1 MRQHMKDYIEFG
13 KSGAA
18 RSVRLLAEYMR
29 AMEAIERLKDHPMIT
44 VFGSARLDEESPGW
58 QLAEEFGKRSV
69 EAGYGV
75 ITGGASGIMM
85 AANRGAYEE
94 ARKRGLAVEDYS
106 IGCAITLPFEES
118 KNVYLGT
125 QLDFHYFFVRKF
137 FLCAYSRGYFY
148 FDGGGGTRDEFWE
161 IFCLI
166 QTGKMEIVPIVAVG
180 DEAVWKSVKADLE
193 HMAGRGTIS
202 PPDCNIPVYVETA
215 DEAVAE
221 LQRFYRRLRQVFYD
235 KINQRIELQL
245 RESLGKDE
253 VKALQ
258 KRFAD
263 VAEFEWDAAKNA
275 LHTTQFNFRSYS
287 DLYDIVDAINE
298 G

>member
-29 AMEAIERLKDHPMIT
+29 AMEAIDRLKDHPMVT
-44 VFGSARLDEESPGW
+44 AFGSARLDETAEGW
-58 QLAEEFGKRSV
+58 KLAEEFGKRAV

-106 IGCAITLPFEES
+106 IGCAITLPFEEV
-118 KNVYLGT
+118 KNEFLGT
-125 QLDFHYFFVRKF
+125 QLDFHYFFIRKF

-166 QTGKMEIVPIVAVG
+166 QTGKMEIIPIVAVG
-180 DEAVWKSVKADLE
+180 DEETWKSVKADMDN
-193 HMAGRGTIS
+193 MAARGTIS
-202 PPDCNIPVYVETA
+202 PSDCKIPVFVESA

-221 LQRFYRRLRQVFYD
+221 LQRFYRRLREVFYD
-235 KINQRIELQL
+235 KNKRRIELRL
-245 RESLGKDE
+245 RESLGKGEIAD
-253 VKALQ
+253 LQ
-258 KRFAD
+258 KRFSGIAKFD
-263 VAEFEWDAAKNA
+263 WDGHRNA
-275 LHTTQFNFRSYS
+275 LYTEQFDFRSYS